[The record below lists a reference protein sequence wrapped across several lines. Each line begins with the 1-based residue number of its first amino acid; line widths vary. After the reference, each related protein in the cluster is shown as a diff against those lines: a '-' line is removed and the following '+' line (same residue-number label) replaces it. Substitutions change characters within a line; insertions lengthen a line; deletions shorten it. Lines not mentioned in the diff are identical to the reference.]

1 MPRPRF
7 EITQLVAVLVSFFV
21 TSCAAAEP
29 FIGQFEVKTLDSAA
43 GSFEFQSQNAWS
55 WKNPARRITGDDA
68 NGFVADENAVAR
80 QRHALELEIGF
91 TRFIKTR
98 VGIEFEKERLDEL
111 VSVAQSNDDD
121 ELKLA
126 EVGAE
131 VIAILAPR
139 DTDGAGMGVV
149 VEIEGPVDQEE
160 PNHLTVGS
168 IVEVRSGAWFVTV
181 IPMLVHSFGG
191 DTEQGERADDKW
203 DFAYATQLR
212 HDFSER
218 WSLALEGYGT
228 VERLGSSGHR
238 SDSARLFGDFDQ
250 HRLGPVLYYTH
261 ALGNAWRASRHAT
274 GSTRLSGADE
284 EEDTSLAIGLGLLE
298 GLNENTPD
306 HTLKL
311 SIEVQF

>member
-7 EITQLVAVLVSFFV
+7 EIAKLIAALGPSAV
-21 TSCAAAEP
+21 TACAVAEP
-29 FIGQFEVKTLDSAA
+29 FIGQFEVKTLESAA
-43 GSFEFQSQNAWS
+43 GSYEFQSQNAWS
-55 WKNPARRITGDDA
+55 WENPARRIERYDE

-91 TRFIKTR
+91 TKFIKTR
-98 VGIEFEKERLDEL
+98 VGIELEKERLDEP
-111 VSVAQSNDDD
+111 VSVTQTNDYD

-126 EVGAE
+126 EIGAE

-139 DTDGAGMGVV
+139 DADGAGMGVV

-168 IVEVRSGAWFVTV
+168 IIEVRSGPWFVTV
-181 IPMLVHSFGG
+181 IPMLVHAFGG
-191 DTEQGERADDKW
+191 DTEAGERVDDKW

-250 HRLGPVLYYTH
+250 HRVGPVLYYTH
-261 ALGNAWRASRHAT
+261 ALGNAWRTPRHAA
-274 GSTRLSGADE
+274 GSARLSSGVE
-284 EEDTSLAIGLGLLE
+284 EEETSLAIGLGLLE